1 MARKH
6 RGRVLRPYGYI
17 APLLVWWGMII
28 AYPLVRAIYLSFTD
42 SSPLVPTTNFVGLS
56 NFTSIFAGGA
66 TTTAFEFTVVFA
78 LCSTAVEILAGG
90 ILALLFSRLRPGF
103 GWLIGVVMIPWAISE
118 IVTATAGAW
127 LFNGQFG
134 MVNGVLHALFGI
146 KPVWLSNVTLA
157 RLALILMNSW
167 EFTPLAFLF
176 ILTALTNV
184 PRDLVEQATVD
195 GAGNLKTYQHVHWHI
210 VKPVLLGIATFVT
223 AINIVAFALP
233 YQMTG
238 GAPGTSTLLV
248 AYQVYV
254 LAIPGLQYAQGAALG
269 LVILAMVLVVAGTGG
284 FLLRRAERRLA

>member
-1 MARKH
+1 MARKN
-6 RGRVLRPYGYI
+6 RGRALRPYGYI

-28 AYPLVRAIYLSFTD
+28 AYPLVRAIYLELYG
-42 SSPLVPTTNFVGLS
+42 LVAPGPHDQFSWAYRTS
-56 NFTSIFAGGA
+56 TSIFAGGA

-157 RLALILMNSW
+157 RPAS
-167 EFTPLAFLF
+167 
-176 ILTALTNV
+176 
-184 PRDLVEQATVD
+184 R
-195 GAGNLKTYQHVHWHI
+195 
-210 VKPVLLGIATFVT
+210 
-223 AINIVAFALP
+223 
-233 YQMTG
+233 
-238 GAPGTSTLLV
+238 SS
-248 AYQVYV
+248 
-254 LAIPGLQYAQGAALG
+254 
-269 LVILAMVLVVAGTGG
+269 
-284 FLLRRAERRLA
+284 